1 MNNTFLSQFLM
12 MTNLYSVGMVIILV
26 GLFFIINKMSKKF
39 KFTKLMIISIF
50 IGLALGVFIQLVAKF
65 PDNPGEI
72 TWINE
77 VSTWYGLF
85 GNGFM
90 DLLKMIVVPL
100 VLVSIIR
107 VIMNMKEDNLGKD
120 KKE

>member
-12 MTNLYSVGMVIILV
+12 ITNIQTVLMVVVLI
-26 GLFFIINKMSKKF
+26 GLFFIINKISKKL

-50 IGLALGVFIQLVAKF
+50 IGLGLGVIIQALAKF
-65 PDNPGEI
+65 PKDPSSI
-72 TWINE
+72 AWINE

-90 DLLKMIVVPL
+90 DLLKMIVMPL
-100 VLVSIIR
+100 V
-107 VIMNMKEDNLGKD
+107 
-120 KKE
+120 

>member
-1 MNNTFLSQFLM
+1 
-12 MTNLYSVGMVIILV
+12 
-26 GLFFIINKMSKKF
+26 MSKKF

-90 DLLKMIVVPL
+90 DLL
-100 VLVSIIR
+100 
-107 VIMNMKEDNLGKD
+107 
-120 KKE
+120 